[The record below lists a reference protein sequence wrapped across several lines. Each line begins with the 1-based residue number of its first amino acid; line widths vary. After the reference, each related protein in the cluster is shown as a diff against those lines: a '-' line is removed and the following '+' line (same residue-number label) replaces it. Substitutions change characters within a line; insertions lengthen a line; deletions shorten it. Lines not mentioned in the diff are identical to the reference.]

1 MISIVLSKSVDKS
14 NTKYYDV
21 VIKWLNIVTLI
32 VKIDKIC
39 SLYYN
44 VAIKWLNI
52 VTLAVNIDKIHTLH
66 YDVIIKAHFTTN
78 LSYYL
83 LLYQTII
90 TSNITIITI
99 MTMMSKQYQ

>member
-1 MISIVLSKSVDKS
+1 MISIVLSQSVDKS

-44 VAIKWLNI
+44 VVIKSYFMT
-52 VTLAVNIDKIHTLH
+52 TLD
-66 YDVIIKAHFTTN
+66 Y
-78 LSYYL
+78 
-83 LLYQTII
+83 
-90 TSNITIITI
+90 
-99 MTMMSKQYQ
+99 